1 MVPFSLENK
10 NILVTG
16 ASSGIGASCSII
28 CSEFGANLILIG
40 RIQSNLDK
48 TLEKLKKGNHTALSY
63 DLMNI
68 ESLEKALGEPLK
80 KYGKIHGFI
89 HSAGIDI
96 TRPLSSLRQIDYQ
109 ALFNINVVS
118 GFEIAR
124 ILSKK
129 QFCAANGASYIFIAS
144 VMGMVGE
151 PAKIAY

>member
-16 ASSGIGASCSII
+16 ASSGIGASCCII

-40 RIQSNLDK
+40 RRQSNLDK

-96 TRPLSSLRQIDYQ
+96 TRPLSYLRQIDYQ

-124 ILSKK
+124 IL
-129 QFCAANGASYIFIAS
+129 
-144 VMGMVGE
+144 
-151 PAKIAY
+151 